1 MQPLG
6 TKVYLLKGYSP
17 SDSFCTFFSE
27 SVYVVCHP
35 VIPCKQKTVLIL
47 ASFKTSVL
55 CHSKHTVLFS
65 LFLLPCHSWET

>member
-6 TKVYLLKGYSP
+6 TKVYLLKGYSH
-17 SDSFCTFFSE
+17 SDSFCTFFFWECICSL
-27 SVYVVCHP
+27 S
-35 VIPCKQKTVLIL
+35 CKQKTVLIL